1 MPDKDIR
8 RMVNKSIL
16 GKCLVEVL
24 FAALYLL
31 SYIAIW
37 VVAIVGRKQGD
48 ESVVSLAACLN
59 MVTSITILSLIM
71 ISQRKGSDYG
81 SSLLKGVINYI
92 QCIVTVAVMVKCPNI
107 IAAVIMI
114 MIVTVGYIW
123 WRLPE
128 LKRYVSIFRGEYR
141 CYNATV
147 VSNEVSDNS
156 PRNQRTYHDVS
167 RVAIGMFGFDV
178 YVDLEKVDTFYYSAK
193 HIRITYTYCV
203 EAENDQTVYDI
214 YEIQTDRRTFNKR
227 LIGYRGTVV
236 VLDSDERGEDAMML

>member
-1 MPDKDIR
+1 MPDKDIS

-71 ISQRKGSDYG
+71 IFQRKGSDYG

-92 QCIVTVAVMVKCPNI
+92 QCIVTVAVMVVCPNI
-107 IAAVIMI
+107 IAVVIMTL
-114 MIVTVGYIW
+114 IVTAGYIW
-123 WRLPE
+123 WRL
-128 LKRYVSIFRGEYR
+128 
-141 CYNATV
+141 
-147 VSNEVSDNS
+147 
-156 PRNQRTYHDVS
+156 
-167 RVAIGMFGFDV
+167 
-178 YVDLEKVDTFYYSAK
+178 
-193 HIRITYTYCV
+193 HIIT
-203 EAENDQTVYDI
+203 A
-214 YEIQTDRRTFNKR
+214 F
-227 LIGYRGTVV
+227 
-236 VLDSDERGEDAMML
+236 